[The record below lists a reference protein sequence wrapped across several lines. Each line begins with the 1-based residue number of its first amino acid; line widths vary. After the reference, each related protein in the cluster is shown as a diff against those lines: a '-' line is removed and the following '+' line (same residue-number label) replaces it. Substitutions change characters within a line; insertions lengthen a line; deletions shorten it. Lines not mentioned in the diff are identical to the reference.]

1 MIPKLKPYRN
11 AAYLRFVRS
20 RGCLVCGQPSE
31 AHHVRRSYWGA
42 GLSQKPHDYVAIP
55 LCREHHGPE
64 TEKFINVEKE
74 IIELLMAWIVGD
86 KPTSL

>member
-1 MIPKLKPYRN
+1 MITKFKPYRN

-20 RGCLVCGQPSE
+20 HGCLVCGQPAE

-55 LCREHHGPE
+55 LCRGHHGPE

-74 IIELLMAWIVGD
+74 IIELLMTWIVGD
-86 KPTSL
+86 KP